1 MMRDH
6 VSFENDQEW
15 DELLNKMLIRNEYK
29 FNLIKFTLTKLRRT
43 YVNCLS
49 TTNTMLN
56 TVSNNDMM
64 RCAYHSYE

>member
-29 FNLIKFTLTKLRRT
+29 FNLIKFTLTKLREHT
-43 YVNCLS
+43 
-49 TTNTMLN
+49 
-56 TVSNNDMM
+56 
-64 RCAYHSYE
+64 